1 MSLGQIK
8 LRNWPSR
15 YSDYHEILHIYAHSC
30 RKYISRGIATKLAA
44 QRERH
49 DTCVSSTDGE
59 ETAANDNS
67 EQVSTV
73 KRRSASGDGVDAL
86 NTRVTDTNLGEV
98 SRCSLSNGDC
108 PKSERGRVKRRTF

>member
-1 MSLGQIK
+1 M
-8 LRNWPSR
+8 
-15 YSDYHEILHIYAHSC
+15 C

-49 DTCVSSTDGE
+49 DTCVSFTDDE
-59 ETAANDNS
+59 ETAANDDS

-86 NTRVTDTNLGEV
+86 NTRAADTNLGEV
-98 SRCSLSNGDC
+98 SRCSL
-108 PKSERGRVKRRTF
+108 ERRLSKRHQSPEEERLRKFLLY